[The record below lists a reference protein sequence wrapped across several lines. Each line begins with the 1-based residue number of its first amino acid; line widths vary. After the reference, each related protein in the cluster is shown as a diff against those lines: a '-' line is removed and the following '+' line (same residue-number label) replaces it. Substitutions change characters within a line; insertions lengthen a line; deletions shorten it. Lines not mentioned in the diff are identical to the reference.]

1 MFESAAK
8 NSSLLKTVILTAAK
22 YRSTIPPLQGL
33 RKGAI
38 EGMVEEAQEEPQEVE
53 QETNRANTNK
63 WGKTA
68 KVSLGV
74 LGGLSLLMGYI
85 SAAGMKESER
95 EAAARKPID
104 DFVSALNARNI
115 DEGRKTLHY
124 PHVQIAGNDLSI
136 LNDAESF
143 QIDFQSLAA
152 EGWTHSTLDSC
163 AMRQSCDEKVHFE
176 VQLSMHKAK
185 SARYATYQALW
196 VVTKKDGI
204 WGIQCRSIFPSGVR
218 S

>member
-1 MFESAAK
+1 
-8 NSSLLKTVILTAAK
+8 
-22 YRSTIPPLQGL
+22 
-33 RKGAI
+33 
-38 EGMVEEAQEEPQEVE
+38 MVEHAEEKEKK
-53 QETNRANTNK
+53 TR

-95 EAAARKPID
+95 EAEARKPID
-104 DFVSALNARNI
+104 DFFTALNSRDIEA
-115 DEGRKTLHY
+115 GRKTLNY
-124 PHVQIAGNDLSI
+124 PHIQIAGNDVTI
-136 LNDAESF
+136 LNDPESF
-143 QIDFQSLAA
+143 QIDFQSLAS

-176 VQLSMHKAK
+176 VQLSMHRADA
-185 SARYATYQALW
+185 SRYATYQALW
-196 VVTKKDGI
+196 IVTKKEGA
-204 WGIQCRSIFPSGVR
+204 WGIQCRSFFPSIIR